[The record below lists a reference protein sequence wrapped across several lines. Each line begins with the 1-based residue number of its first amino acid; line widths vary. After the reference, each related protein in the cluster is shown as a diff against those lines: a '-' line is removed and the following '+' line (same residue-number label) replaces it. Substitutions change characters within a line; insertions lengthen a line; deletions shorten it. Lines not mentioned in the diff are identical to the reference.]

1 MMNYIIRF
9 VKKSPFL
16 YNLAKKVTGKSTPT
30 KKAPVRE
37 AEVIFYGFVLTDFN
51 QLEEF
56 KAKYEKIKRFDTK
69 LFILINNPSYNI
81 LMHRI
86 IRENPDIC
94 FSSFDY
100 FKRYGAKMTTHKIAW
115 LNLTAEK
122 EEILNYLV

>member
-1 MMNYIIRF
+1 MINYIIRF
-9 VKKSPFL
+9 IKRNPFL
-16 YNLAKKVTGKSTPT
+16 YNLAKRVNGILSRN

-37 AEVIFYGFVLTDFN
+37 TELIFYGFVLTDFN

-100 FKRYGAKMTTHKIAW
+100 FKRYGAKMTNHRITW
-115 LNLTAEK
+115 LNLTAEDG
-122 EEILNYLV
+122 EILNCLV